1 MTTTTATHGP
11 QEPTA
16 TAPESPRPRT
26 PRAPDLSHVAVMGIV
41 NRTPDSFYDRGRT
54 FALETAVT
62 AALHAVA
69 EGADWVDVGGVP
81 FSPDTP
87 PVSVEEELDRV
98 VPVVAGIRAQS
109 DVMISVDTTRPQVA
123 AACIAAGADVVNDT
137 FGLRDDA
144 MLEVVAA
151 TGATVVVAHSLAAPH
166 VHLRRPQYGDVVAE
180 VAAFLRERVEHAVSR
195 GVARDRI
202 VVDPGHDL
210 NKNTDHS
217 LELTRRLA
225 EITAIGPTLVAL
237 SRKDFV
243 GETLGRPA
251 DDRLAGSLAAA
262 TWCVAQGAQVIR
274 AHDVRATVDAVRMTE
289 AVLGLRAPVEHRHN
303 R

>member
-69 EGADWVDVGGVP
+69 EGADWLDVGGVP

-262 TWCVAQGAQVIR
+262 AWCVAQGAQVIR

>member
-1 MTTTTATHGP
+1 MTTTTATHSP
-11 QEPTA
+11 DEPTA
-16 TAPESPRPRT
+16 SPAPGRQA
-26 PRAPDLSHVAVMGIV
+26 PRAPDLSRVAVMGIV

-54 FALETAVT
+54 FALEAAVE
-62 AALHAVA
+62 AALRAVA

-87 PVSVEEELDRV
+87 AVGIAEELDRV
-98 VPVVAGIRAQS
+98 VPVVAAIRAVS
-109 DVMISVDTTRPQVA
+109 DVVISVDTTQAQVA
-123 AACIAAGADVVNDT
+123 AASIEAGADVVNDT
-137 FGLRDDA
+137 NGLRDDA
-144 MLEVVAA
+144 MLDVVAR

-166 VHLRRPQYGDVVAE
+166 VHLPRPQYGDVVAE
-180 VAAFLRERVEHAVSR
+180 VAAFLRERVAHAVAH
-195 GVARDRI
+195 GVARERI

-210 NKNTDHS
+210 NKNTSHS
-217 LELTRRLA
+217 LELTRRLD

-251 DDRLAGSLAAA
+251 DERLAGSLAVAA
-262 TWCVAQGAQVIR
+262 WCVEHGARVVR
-274 AHDVRATVDAVRMTE
+274 AHDVRATVDAVRMIE
-289 AVLGLRAPVEHRHN
+289 AVLGRREPVEHRHN